1 MAHYYYSNQNWQTS
15 FSYWAM
21 REGNIFCH
29 ADQIAV
35 SPLIGLLKR
44 RLCSKM
50 NRWLSALGGFFV
62 GIVNSLLGAGG
73 GMYTGE
79 RGHSA
84 HPPGGA
90 GYIPKRV
97 CRNSRLHSC
106 RDAIAG
112 NCRTP
117 AIPARKNRLCPSSFP
132 YTMPYYIS
140 PLKKSAIWYGISS
153 CISPSEKP
161 PEHGPERAAARHP
174 QENRPFPVEKISRK
188 AILQKIPR
196 FHVSRRH
203 ETFIP
208 FPPASP

>member
-1 MAHYYYSNQNWQTS
+1 
-15 FSYWAM
+15 
-21 REGNIFCH
+21 
-29 ADQIAV
+29 
-35 SPLIGLLKR
+35 
-44 RLCSKM
+44 
-50 NRWLSALGGFFV
+50 
-62 GIVNSLLGAGG
+62 
-73 GMYTGE
+73 MYTGE
-79 RGHSA
+79 HGHSA

-140 PLKKSAIWYGISS
+140 PLKKSAIWYGIPS

-161 PEHGPERAAARHP
+161 PEHGPERARH
-174 QENRPFPVEKISRK
+174 
-188 AILQKIPR
+188 AIPR
-196 FHVSRRH
+196 KTDRSLWEKSPGKPFFKKYRAFMSPAAMKRSSLFLLPLPPVPCLLSKMPLAEPDASSVRINHRLWQKTLKSVPQVSGNIIAPAPVSYRCSGA
-203 ETFIP
+203 ETF
-208 FPPASP
+208 PAASHVARCHNPSSTP